1 MNHKTVSRN
10 DPCPCGSGKKYKQCC
25 QSRESA
31 NSPAAKAR
39 LLENVP
45 ELFKKAYTTFTE
57 GDATKAEEL
66 YLEILAIN
74 PKHIDSL
81 HNIGVIALSSHRPQM
96 AIEYL
101 RKAVKLNPS
110 AIFFHHLA
118 IAYSNVHQQDEAV
131 ACLYKSIELNPAYA
145 EGYNDLGLAMRA
157 THRYNE
163 AIEFFSK
170 AISIAPNNDTFIGN
184 LACCYNDI
192 GDDKLAIEWFS
203 KAIAINPNLPTHH
216 QNLLLALSYSDAQ
229 FPIHYLKAA
238 HDFDKALQKQ
248 TTPYQNWL
256 CSPVTCDSPLRIG
269 LVSGDFYNHPV
280 GHFLESFLT
289 HLNHNNIQAVAYTSN
304 YFQHDDL
311 TARIKPHFHQWHD
324 ISSLNNK
331 QAAAK
336 VHEDGIH
343 ILIDLSGHSANNRLA
358 LFAYK
363 PAPIQLSW
371 LGFFASTGLSCM
383 DYFVSDTLSS
393 PPETLS
399 HFTEKVWLLPETR
412 LCFSAPAAHVTQ
424 EVSPLPALRNGYI
437 TFGCF
442 QVFSKINDD
451 VLSLW
456 IKILQHTPHSKILF
470 KNHQIKDEKVKLS
483 FLRSFKKH
491 NISLERII
499 LEEGG
504 SRSNYLSAYAQVDFM
519 LDTFPYPGGTTTC
532 EALWMGVP
540 TLTLTGNTLLK
551 KQGQSILTTTGLEN
565 WVADSEDQYLEKAIS
580 MTNDISYLASLRH
593 RLRAQTQNSPLMN
606 APRFAHHFEN
616 MLYEMWRQYIDIA
629 K

>member
-39 LLENVP
+39 LLESVP
-45 ELFKKAYTTFTE
+45 ELFKKAYTTFAE
-57 GDATKAEEL
+57 GNAKKAEEL
-66 YLEILAIN
+66 YLEILSIH

-81 HNIGVIALSSHRPQM
+81 HNIGVIALTSHRPEM

-110 AIFFHHLA
+110 AVFYHHLA
-118 IAYSNVHQQDEAV
+118 IAYSNVQQHDEAV
-131 ACLYKSIELNPAYA
+131 ACLHKSIELNPGYA

-157 THRYNE
+157 THNYNE
-163 AIEFFSK
+163 AIQFFSK
-170 AISIAPNNDTFIGN
+170 AISITSNNDTFIGN
-184 LACCYNDI
+184 LACCYTDI

-203 KAIAINPNLPTHH
+203 KAIAINPNFHTHH
-216 QNLLLALSYSDAQ
+216 QNLLLALSHRDRE
-229 FPIHYLKAA
+229 FPTSYLAAA
-238 HDFDKALQKQ
+238 HHFDQILKKQ

-256 CSPVTCDSPLRIG
+256 CAPVNCDSPLRIG

-280 GHFLESFLT
+280 GHFLESFLM
-289 HLNHNNIQAVAYTSN
+289 HLNHNNIQAFAYTSN
-304 YFQHDDL
+304 FFQHDDL
-311 TARIKPHFHQWHD
+311 TARIKPHFFQWQD
-324 ISSLNNK
+324 ISSLNNE

-336 VHEDGIH
+336 IHEDGIH
-343 ILIDLSGHSANNRLA
+343 ILIDLSGHSANNRLP

-383 DYFVSDTLSS
+383 DYFVSDILSS

-424 EVSPLPALRNGYI
+424 DVSPLPALSNGYI

-442 QVFSKINDD
+442 QAFNKINDT
-451 VLSLW
+451 VLSAW
-456 IKILQHTPHSKILF
+456 IKILHQIPDSKILF
-470 KNHQIKDEKVKLS
+470 KNHQIKDEKVKHS

-491 NISLERII
+491 NIRLDRII

-504 SRSNYLSAYAQVDFM
+504 SRSNYLSAYAHVDFM
-519 LDTFPYPGGTTTC
+519 LDTFPYTGGTTTC

-540 TLTLTGNTLLK
+540 TLTLTGNTLIK
-551 KQGQSILTTTGLEN
+551 KQGLSILTTAGLEN
-565 WVADSEDQYLEKAIS
+565 WITYDEEQYIGKALAMANNIP
-580 MTNDISYLASLRH
+580 YLAELRQ
-593 RLRAQTQNSPLMN
+593 RLREQTQASPLMD
-606 APRFAHHFEN
+606 AARFADKFKN
-616 MLYEMWRQYIDIA
+616 MLSEMWLQYTSQS
-629 K
+629 